1 MAEINVAGKSGRRR
15 LQGPRIDL
23 TPMVDLGFLL
33 ITFFMITTTLAKPKT
48 LAINMP
54 SNEYTKTPT
63 VFIDECT
70 VTLVAVKAHKV
81 VYYFGALKDVSQL
94 KIVSIDKVRDVLIS
108 KTRAVAALPASF
120 SAEAHKLHVLIKP
133 NADCKYD
140 DLVRLLDEM
149 NINDVQYY
157 AISDVS
163 MEEQDYLKK
172 IF

>member
-1 MAEINVAGKSGRRR
+1 MAEINVAGKNGRSR

-70 VTLVAVKAHKV
+70 VTLVAVKAHRV

-94 KIVSIDKVRDVLIS
+94 KTVSIDKVRDVLIN
-108 KTRAVAALPASF
+108 KKKAVAALSASF

-133 NADCKYD
+133 NKDCKYD
-140 DLVRLLDEM
+140 DVVRLLDEM
-149 NINDVQYY
+149 NINDVVYY
-157 AISDVS
+157 AITDVTAD
-163 MEEQDYLKK
+163 EQLYIKN